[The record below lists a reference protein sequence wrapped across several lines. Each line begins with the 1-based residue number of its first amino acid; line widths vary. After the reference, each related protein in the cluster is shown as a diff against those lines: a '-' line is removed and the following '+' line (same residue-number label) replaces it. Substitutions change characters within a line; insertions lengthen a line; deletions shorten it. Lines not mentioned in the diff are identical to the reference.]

1 MNRLFLLFVL
11 LVGLS
16 CNSGKVKQP
25 STYSTA
31 IEQARKLVQETSRD
45 NYFPGVAV
53 AVSVKGELVWSEGFG
68 YVDIAQRVPVDP
80 AKHLYRIGSIS
91 KPLTAT
97 GLAKLYEAGKV
108 DLDAPIQTY
117 VPSFPE
123 KEWPISLRQLGGHLA
138 GIRHYN
144 GNEFLNDKKYETVEE
159 GLDIFKDD
167 PLLHEPGTKYAYSSY
182 GWNLISAAMETIAD
196 KEFLKYMDQAVFK
209 PLKMTNTIPDHADSP
224 LKERVKFYKL
234 NGKMLDLEPY
244 VDNSYK
250 WAGGGFL
257 STAED
262 LIRFGNAHLHPGFLN
277 EETWKVFTT
286 SQQDNSGHTINY
298 GIGWR
303 SGEDNKGRPW
313 FGHSGGSVGG
323 TSFMLLY
330 PDKDMVVITLVNLS
344 SAKLDN
350 LPFRIANQF
359 LTEQ

>member
-1 MNRLFLLFVL
+1 MNRLFLLLVL
-11 LVGLS
+11 LVSLS

-25 STYSTA
+25 AAYSTA

-45 NYFPGVAV
+45 NRFPGIAV

-68 YVDIAQRVPVDP
+68 YVDVARRIPVNP

-117 VPSFPE
+117 VPAFPQ
-123 KEWPISLRQLGGHLA
+123 KEWPITLRQLGGHLA

-144 GNEFLNDKKYETVEE
+144 GNEFMSDKKYETVTE

-182 GWNLISAAMETIAD
+182 GWNLISAAMETIAEKD
-196 KEFLKYMDQAVFK
+196 FLRYIDQAVIK
-209 PLKMTNTIPDHADSP
+209 PLKLHNTMPDHADKP
-224 LKERVKFYKL
+224 MDNRVKFYEL
-234 NGKMLDLEPY
+234 NGTMLDLSPY

-262 LIRFGNAHLHPGFLN
+262 MIKFGNAHLHPGFLN
-277 EETWKVFTT
+277 EETWKVFTE
-286 SQQDNSGHTINY
+286 SQLDNSGKKVNY

-303 SGEDNKGRPW
+303 SGEDNKDRYW

-323 TSFMLLY
+323 TSYLLLY
-330 PDKDMVVITLVNLS
+330 PEADIVVVTLVNLS
-344 SAKLDN
+344 SAKLDR

-359 LTEQ
+359 LSE